1 MVELKKI
8 QTMMGKI
15 RKYLYLLF
23 LSVLCVMSSCDKNE
37 EDSRSLTG
45 TVWIHQFASED
56 NVIDG
61 SAAALYFGE
70 ETVKYYALDDN
81 LKVLRLIENLPY
93 RVVGQ
98 KLTIGIREGVLG
110 DNYLT
115 FNNERYYRSNKK
127 ITDMLTPQNCK

>member
-1 MVELKKI
+1 
-8 QTMMGKI
+8 MMGKI

-56 NVIDG
+56 NVNDG

-70 ETVKYYALDDN
+70 ETVEYYALDDN
-81 LKVLRLIENLPY
+81 LKVLRLIEKLQY

-98 KLTIGIREGVLG
+98 KLTIGIKEGVLG

-115 FNNERYYRSNKK
+115 FKNERYYRSDKK
-127 ITDMLTPQNCK
+127 ITDMLTPQNSK

>member
-1 MVELKKI
+1 
-8 QTMMGKI
+8 MGKI

-56 NVIDG
+56 NVNDG

-70 ETVKYYALDDN
+70 ENVEYYALDDN
-81 LKVLRLIENLPY
+81 LKVLRLIEKLQY

-98 KLTIGIREGVLG
+98 KLTIGIKEGV
-110 DNYLT
+110 
-115 FNNERYYRSNKK
+115 
-127 ITDMLTPQNCK
+127 

>member
-8 QTMMGKI
+8 QTMMVGI
-15 RKYLYLLF
+15 MFLL
-23 LSVLCVMSSCDKNE
+23 LGVMSSCDKNE

-56 NVIDG
+56 NVNDG
-61 SAAALYFGE
+61 SAAALYFGK
-70 ETVKYYALDDN
+70 ETVEYYALDDN
-81 LKVLRLIENLPY
+81 SKVLRLIEKLQY

-98 KLTIGIREGVLG
+98 KLTIGIKEGVLG

-115 FNNERYYRSNKK
+115 FKNERYYRSDKK
-127 ITDMLTPQNCK
+127 ITDMLTPQNSK